1 MLLAWLVAMVQTTLD
16 GGVAERA
23 LRRIR
28 RVLLGGEVEAPR
40 LYRDPGDPYFAAIR
54 AVAEEVVSEWF
65 AVYGAPIMRDAL
77 IKRVIE
83 VIKGRRL
90 RGAWPWPIPRYDTV
104 RRRVNELIE
113 PSVVG
118 SPTPAIALEA
128 KILGRRTTVYFPN
141 PLRVRPEK
149 RREVLEVIREWEN
162 AKKRRS

>member
-1 MLLAWLVAMVQTTLD
+1 MVQTTLD

-54 AVAEEVVSEWF
+54 GIAEEVVSEWF

-128 KILGRRTTVYFPN
+128 KILGRWTTVYFPN

-149 RREVLEVIREWEN
+149 RKQVLEVIREWEN
-162 AKKRRS
+162 AKKKRK